1 MKEHGQNWVS
11 LLRDLVRQEDVK
23 GDMVA
28 GLNKLTGDID
38 DIRVSRAAGYLIAE
52 FRQQAKSGKEKR
64 WFAAAQQSDGTLR
77 VAGLLT
83 ALLQTPHLPVIG
95 IEEPE
100 LTVHPGALP
109 MLYEYL
115 KQASEVSQIFVTT
128 HSPIILD
135 VVDVEKD
142 AIFVVSRCDGKT
154 DIRKIGDAQLKP
166 VRESL
171 LRLGD
176 LFIAGDLQLSLFD
189 MPPGV

>member
-1 MKEHGQNWVS
+1 
-11 LLRDLVRQEDVK
+11 
-23 GDMVA
+23 
-28 GLNKLTGDID
+28 
-38 DIRVSRAAGYLIAE
+38 VSRAAGYLIAE
-52 FRQQAKSGKEKR
+52 FRQLAKSKKEKR
-64 WFAAAQQSDGTLR
+64 WFDASQQSDGTLR

-83 ALLQTPHLPVIG
+83 ALLQTPNLPIIG

-100 LTVHPGALP
+100 LTVYPGALP

-115 KQASEVSQIFVTT
+115 QQASEVSQIFVTT

-142 AIFVVSRCDGKT
+142 AIFVVSRIYGKS
-154 DIRKIGDAQLKP
+154 DIRKIGDKQLKP

-189 MPPGV
+189 MLPGV